1 MAYSAL
7 PAKVAS
13 DTLTL
18 GNYNAI
24 KGNFEAGVPDI
35 FTTKGDLAAA
45 TGANAAARVAVGT
58 DDAFLVADSSQSAG
72 IAWQNAPAARVYN
85 DADIDPATSSWV
97 ALTFNS
103 ETFDTNS
110 MHSTSSNTGRLT
122 APTAGGGIYILGG
135 NVRFDTSGAASGEPV
150 FGLAI
155 RVNGATYIAQS
166 FTALPRRSV
175 DIDLAI
181 STCYQFSATHYAE
194 LLVYTTVDVDIL
206 AITDTS
212 PVFWATWVRRL

>member
-45 TGANAAARVAVGT
+45 TGANAASRVAVGT

-72 IAWQNAPAARVYN
+72 IAWQNAPACRVYN

-103 ETFDTNS
+103 ETYDTNS

-122 APTAGGGIYILGG
+122 APTGGGGIYIIGG
-135 NVRFDTSGAASGEPV
+135 CVRFDSSGQGSGSNNY
-150 FGLAI
+150 GLQV
-155 RVNGATYIAQS
+155 RVNGATVIAQVFQS
-166 FTALPRRSV
+166 LNHNS
-175 DIDLAI
+175 IDLDVTI
-181 STCYQFSATHYAE
+181 STAYQLSATDYVE
-194 LLVYTTVDVDIL
+194 LLVYTVVDVDIL
-206 AITDTS
+206 AVTDNS
-212 PVFWATWVRRL
+212 PTFWASWVRRL